1 MQAGQMMDMV
11 VANVIRIQ
19 GCLAFFCY
27 YSTTQPANGSPLAPS
42 RCSGSLTS
50 RMQSLVP
57 ISFVVNV
64 AGKYKV
70 ACPVLRPS
78 AICQLGCYCFRYC
91 IINFFI
97 PAMYVV
103 QAVLC
108 LHGSLTTRFSKQ
120 HGLFW
125 YSHLSIQYYRVF
137 QLDMLH
143 FKRLL
148 GNQKS
153 TFKS

>member
-27 YSTTQPANGSPLAPS
+27 YSTQPTSPLAP
-42 RCSGSLTS
+42 RHHAVAACPGSLT

-70 ACPVLRPS
+70 A
-78 AICQLGCYCFRYC
+78 GC
-91 IINFFI
+91 
-97 PAMYVV
+97 
-103 QAVLC
+103 
-108 LHGSLTTRFSKQ
+108 TTHTACTDF
-120 HGLFW
+120 
-125 YSHLSIQYYRVF
+125 
-137 QLDMLH
+137 
-143 FKRLL
+143 
-148 GNQKS
+148 
-153 TFKS
+153 